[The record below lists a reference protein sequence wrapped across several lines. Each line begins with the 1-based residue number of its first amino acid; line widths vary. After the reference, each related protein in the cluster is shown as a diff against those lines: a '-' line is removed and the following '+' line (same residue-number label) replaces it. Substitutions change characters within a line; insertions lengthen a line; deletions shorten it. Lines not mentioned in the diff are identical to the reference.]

1 MRLILRTAVR
11 STTAFGSRL
20 RCCAP
25 CAGGLARKAR
35 WIREE
40 IASLRRQALRYRLGP
55 DCGEVVAKTSSF
67 ASRQFVAEGAGFEP
81 AIRFPAYTLSRR
93 APSAARPPLRR
104 ALPQGTRARAIAPPA
119 TRAQAALTRIGHCQ
133 ANPNKRT

>member
-35 WIREE
+35 WNREE
-40 IASLRRQALRYRLGP
+40 TASLRPQALRYRLGP

-67 ASRQFVAEGAGFEP
+67 PSRQFVAALRGVEP
-81 AIRFPAYTLSRR
+81 LTSALQVTQR
-93 APSAARPPLRR
+93 PSTWRLRV
-104 ALPQGTRARAIAPPA
+104 RAR
-119 TRAQAALTRIGHCQ
+119 
-133 ANPNKRT
+133 